1 VYGPGDSPKVD
12 ATQLIIAGGA
22 SGAKTAPLTG
32 LPTVYGQSQS
42 AYAAGLPGVVII
54 RLTAE

>member
-1 VYGPGDSPKVD
+1 VSLYIPGR
-12 ATQLIIAGGA
+12 A

-42 AYAAGLPGVVII
+42 GALPGLPGVVII
-54 RLTAE
+54 RLTGE